1 MNRSATHSATNALT
15 ADDLAATRRYA
26 MVIEWSE
33 EDQAFVVTMPD
44 IRGLRTHGATR
55 DEAARMGE
63 EATATWL
70 ASDAHWGVESPT
82 PRFTALD
89 DTIYAWGLEKAS
101 A

>member
-1 MNRSATHSATNALT
+1 MNHVATENTLT
-15 ADDLAATRRYA
+15 ANDLAAARRYA

-33 EDQAFVVTMPD
+33 EDDVFVVTVPD
-44 IRGLRTHGATR
+44 LQGCRTHGATR

-63 EATATWL
+63 EAIATWL
-70 ASDAHWGVESPT
+70 ASDAKWGMASPE

-89 DTIYAWGLEKAS
+89 DVGCDNAVARS

>member
-1 MNRSATHSATNALT
+1 MNHATFENALT

-26 MVIEWSE
+26 MVIEWSD
-33 EDQAFVVTMPD
+33 EDQVFIVTVPD
-44 IRGLRTHGATR
+44 LQGCRTHGATR

-63 EATATWL
+63 EAIATWL
-70 ASDAHWGVESPT
+70 ASDAKWGVASPE

-89 DTIYAWGLEKAS
+89 DVIGDNAIARS